1 MVRSKLWNTNSRR
14 KRKMQNKDKTEREKT
29 ARSQI
34 STGSGFDLLHKDLV
48 VLYLWSLLIL
58 MCHGPLTFEIGVPWH
73 NRQILV
79 IWSIVLRQPWKL
91 QWILV
96 TWCIARITDRPND
109 LYRSICSR
117 NTTAHS
123 LDSVAL
129 SGIQKDQN
137 RVLDLIIIHLSFS
150 LL

>member
-1 MVRSKLWNTNSRR
+1 
-14 KRKMQNKDKTEREKT
+14 MQNKDKTEREKT

-79 IWSIVLRQPWKL
+79 I
-91 QWILV
+91 
-96 TWCIARITDRPND
+96 
-109 LYRSICSR
+109 
-117 NTTAHS
+117 
-123 LDSVAL
+123 
-129 SGIQKDQN
+129 
-137 RVLDLIIIHLSFS
+137 
-150 LL
+150 